1 MNKLKN
7 LSLQL
12 LPWLILAYNGYMF
25 YEKYVE
31 HQAQVESTA
40 AQEEAILDKIRVAE
54 QKIKKANQFK
64 DNLEKSK
71 ERVLKVNE
79 QIVKV
84 QKQLPTDVNDTQVLE
99 MLDKESKNLN
109 LQSPEVKPSGE
120 QMEGF
125 YLSQRYSYKAQGTYL
140 QFMIFFEKLMQT
152 ERLFNVKRMRMS
164 SETLVQKGRFTLIQ
178 GEALIE
184 TYKYNQN
191 YQEKSGVDEIE
202 AQFKI

>member
-1 MNKLKN
+1 MNNLKN

-12 LPWLILAYNGYMF
+12 LPFLILAYNGYFF
-25 YEKYVE
+25 YEKYLE
-31 HQAQVESTA
+31 HATQLENAQS
-40 AQEEAILDKIRVAE
+40 QQEAIQE
-54 QKIKKANQFK
+54 KIKFAEAKLKKATQFK

-71 ERVLKVNE
+71 ERVMKVNE

-84 QKQLPTDVNDTQVLE
+84 QKQLPTDVSDTQVME
-99 MLDKESKNLN
+99 MLDTESKNLN
-109 LQSPEVKPSGE
+109 LQSPMVQPNGE

-125 YLSQRYSYKAQGTYL
+125 YFSQRYGFKAQGTYL
-140 QFMIFFEKLMQT
+140 QFMIFFEKLMQV
-152 ERLFNVKRMRMS
+152 ERLFNVKRLRLS
-164 SETLVQKGRFTLIQ
+164 SESLIQKGRFTLIQ

-202 AQFKI
+202 AQFKL